1 MSNTQEEMF
10 NDKKEFQELKERTI
24 KLQQEE
30 TKDLPHHARA
40 YRDCRKFYTATDFE
54 GAGLVIKYKKATRRA
69 EKDEIPLNA
78 DYNNG
83 TWIRNVF
90 EGEDGIERLL
100 IHNFDYLAKALINA
114 NVNIG
119 DTTKIKMERKIS
131 KNGNEYYEWTVN
143 KIPEEE
149 VMVSAEDI
157 LK

>member
-1 MSNTQEEMF
+1 M
-10 NDKKEFQELKERTI
+10 
-24 KLQQEE
+24 
-30 TKDLPHHARA
+30 
-40 YRDCRKFYTATDFE
+40 
-54 GAGLVIKYKKATRRA
+54 VIKYKKATRRA
-69 EKDEIPLNA
+69 EKDEIPPNA

-90 EGEDGIERLL
+90 TGEDDIERLL